1 MLEPSSNCELGPC
14 VKLLAGAWTLEIFF
28 YLKDRPLYFG
38 ELKRSL
44 VTVSAKVLT
53 ARLRELE
60 HRGVIKRSVLG
71 GTPPNVEYKLSEMGQ
86 ELIPVLDLFSEVS
99 QKLKNN
105 YANAIK
111 PESY

>member
-14 VKLLAGAWTLEIFF
+14 IKLLSGAWTLEIVFF
-28 YLKDRPLYFG
+28 LKGSPLYFG

-44 VTVSAKVLT
+44 GSVSAKVLT

-60 HRGVIKRSVLG
+60 RRGVVERSVVEG
-71 GTPPNVEYKLSEMGQ
+71 KPPNVEYNLSEMGQ

-99 QKLKNN
+99 QRLKSK
-105 YANAIK
+105 YGSIQ
-111 PESY
+111 

>member
-28 YLKDRPLYFG
+28 FLKDNPLCFG

-44 VTVSAKVLT
+44 GSVSAKVLT

-60 HRGVIKRSVLG
+60 QRGVVERSVLD
-71 GTPPNVEYKLSEMGQ
+71 GTPPNIEYRLSEMGM
-86 ELIPVLDLFSEVS
+86 ELIPILDLFSEIS
-99 QKLKNN
+99 QKLKNKYGN
-105 YANAIK
+105 TH
-111 PESY
+111 

>member
-1 MLEPSSNCELGPC
+1 MLEPSSDCELGPC

-28 YLKDRPLYFG
+28 YLKDSPLYFG

-44 VTVSAKVLT
+44 GSVSAKVLT

-60 HRGVIKRSVLG
+60 QRGVVERSILG

-99 QKLKNN
+99 QRLKNKYN
-105 YANAIK
+105 NTH
-111 PESY
+111 

>member
-28 YLKDRPLYFG
+28 YLKDGPLHFG

-60 HRGVIKRSVLG
+60 KRGVVERSVLC
-71 GTPPNVEYKLSEMGQ
+71 GTPKKVEYKLSEMGQ

-99 QKLKNN
+99 QKLKNK
-105 YANAIK
+105 YT
-111 PESY
+111 SQV